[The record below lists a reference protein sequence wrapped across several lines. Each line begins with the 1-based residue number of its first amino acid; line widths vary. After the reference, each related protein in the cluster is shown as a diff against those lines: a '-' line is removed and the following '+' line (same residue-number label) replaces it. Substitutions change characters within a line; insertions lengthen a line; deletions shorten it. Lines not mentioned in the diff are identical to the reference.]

1 MQHVISTTYST
12 FYDAA
17 ANVQFTPV
25 LRRDTSCY
33 IGHAELST
41 DTAETYR
48 ARPGF
53 AVMSES
59 EFLGLTTE
67 PAHSVN
73 RVDNTAAPARPA
85 KTKGTLLP
93 PMPPR

>member
-33 IGHAELST
+33 VGHAELVA

-48 ARPGF
+48 TRPGF
-53 AVMSES
+53 TVMTEA
-59 EFLGLTTE
+59 EFLGLITE
-67 PAHSVN
+67 
-73 RVDNTAAPARPA
+73 REQLDECVDSATAPARPA
-85 KTKGTLLP
+85 KTKTALLP